1 MIKYFEF
8 ENDIE
13 NIENTLDQLNNNK
26 ELNSEKIKK
35 LNVKRDELYTW
46 FNPS

>member
-13 NIENTLDQLNNNK
+13 NIENILVQLNHNK

-35 LNVKRDELYTW
+35 LNVERDELYKRIY
-46 FNPS
+46 